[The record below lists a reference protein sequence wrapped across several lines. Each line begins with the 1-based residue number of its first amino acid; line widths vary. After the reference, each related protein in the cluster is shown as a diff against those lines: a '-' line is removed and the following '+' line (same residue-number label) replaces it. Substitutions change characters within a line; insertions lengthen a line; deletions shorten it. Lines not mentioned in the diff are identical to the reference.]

1 MKGGRIMTKIY
12 YQPKTFLVKPID
24 KPEKISIFKHTVL
37 FINESDNSIERA
49 IPDFKEVYM
58 DSSSANIDKINESTA
73 LSFFELVDSK
83 DITSEEPI
91 FSVTIFE
98 GTENDPTKYN
108 APKVIS
114 ATCVN
119 GYSTTLEDVII
130 ESVIKTKGLK
140 RA

>member
-1 MKGGRIMTKIY
+1 MTKIF

-37 FINESDNSIERA
+37 FINESDNTIERA

-58 DSSSANIDKINESTA
+58 DSSSSNIDKLSQASA
-73 LSFFELVDSK
+73 LSFFEIVDGK
-83 DITSEEPI
+83 EITSTEPV
-91 FSVTIFE
+91 FSVTLYE

-108 APKVIS
+108 APKIIS
-114 ATCVN
+114 AKCVN

-140 RA
+140 RM